1 MLLGVVDKCLKW
13 RVIPYHKNY
22 LYKDF
27 PDSWQCSDSLDPS
40 SNSCAKQEQL
50 PKIDSAALKHKSQL
64 KQPEPAP
71 KRETQKN
78 NMSAARQEQIKLE
91 EVLLIAIL
99 FIDSRVFFTL
109 SHQYS
114 SGSV

>member
-1 MLLGVVDKCLKW
+1 MTVIIGVVDKCLKW

-27 PDSWQCSDSLDPS
+27 PDNWQCSDSLDPS
-40 SNSCAKQEQL
+40 SNSCVKPEQL

-71 KRETQKN
+71 KRETPKN

-91 EVLLIAIL
+91 EVLPACL
-99 FIDSRVFFTL
+99 FSQSLNNICGVK
-109 SHQYS
+109 
-114 SGSV
+114 